1 MAAHF
6 AARIDHAALAVA
18 DTTAVANWYA
28 QTLGFKIV
36 VTQKPVPPQTQ
47 NTYLLGPANADGIGD
62 GHMLEIM
69 PKNAT
74 PRHDRNSHEP
84 GHSHLAFYVP
94 DFDAALTH
102 LRGHRVNF
110 LTDIIPA
117 VGGGRLISFQD
128 HEGNM
133 IQIVERK

>member
-18 DTTAVANWYA
+18 DTDAVAKWYDD
-28 QTLGFKIV
+28 TLGFKIV
-36 VTQKPVPPQTQ
+36 VTQAPKPPVTQ
-47 NTYLLGPANADGIGD
+47 NTYLLGPVSADGIAD

-69 PKNAT
+69 PKNAS
-74 PRHDRNSHEP
+74 PRHERNSHEP

-94 DFDAALTH
+94 DFEASLAH
-102 LRGHRVNF
+102 LRSHGVKF

-128 HEGNM
+128 IEGNM